1 MTTMKVYIRISE
13 TKIIERIIPS
23 TIAKIKE
30 VFVRYAKSYKLA
42 YGYYPNDDSLSIEAK
57 EYNGVSVEMLRKWVK
72 ELKQLQRAVAGICP
86 QQDQT
91 ERFGNRDSRRDGIF
105 NMKKKKGTRGGAG
118 RNQGRKLKYGEET
131 VKLNY
136 RVPISFKPILDK
148 YVSDNLSKYEKAA
161 KGST

>member
-72 ELKQLQRAVAGICP
+72 ELK
-86 QQDQT
+86 
-91 ERFGNRDSRRDGIF
+91 
-105 NMKKKKGTRGGAG
+105 
-118 RNQGRKLKYGEET
+118 
-131 VKLNY
+131 
-136 RVPISFKPILDK
+136 
-148 YVSDNLSKYEKAA
+148 
-161 KGST
+161 